1 MKNIVESL
9 ADVQRLCD
17 YIDEHREEQIDESLK
32 DFMKSLKNKFKQ
44 VVQFLR
50 GVAAKLTGSYW
61 CPVDEDGNVMNAI
74 SPLTASQAYKD
85 GAINKASTIV
95 IPSAA
100 AKRIVGLGTKPKDA
114 YKLYGSGNS
123 LDYWARVYESDF
135 APMANINEVKMA
147 NEDPEARYNVLDTP
161 ALMERIEDALKYPED
176 ARLMIW
182 GAPGIGKT
190 AILKSVLDSFPGGKD
205 MDLICKTLS
214 NETPDNFT
222 LPKYVEINGQ
232 EKATDVPKSWLPV
245 YKPTGDRDKD
255 QLLSDAC
262 GKGLLF
268 IDELSRATP
277 QVLNV
282 MLPLINE
289 GTLNEFKM
297 GEGWTIIVASNRPED
312 ELSGQSD
319 VGNALG
325 NRFEHVYYEPTV
337 HSWKKW
343 AETQNYISPLLIQWL
358 SMPEHENMSGGKFF
372 YMDPNENMDDSSTRL
387 MCTPRSWTNAMR
399 KLSRYSQTGS
409 LEGWSIFDIPKSK
422 MQRILNGCVPA
433 SAVDSFIAFL
443 EVISSVGDFDA
454 ACRDIWKGG
463 GKSVKIDK
471 KNLRVVA
478 LPLAQCVITAHA
490 KNYPTEEEF
499 LSFAQWVADQDSDQ
513 LASYVMDI
521 MGNVFGKGLADNQK
535 GGVFIVADRYRKAQ
549 AKDPVKAK
557 IYEDIFKNFCA
568 AWGFTMDTIP
578 DWEPGRK
585 LLAKKYGESF
595 SKTLVDGQEA
605 LG

>member
-1 MKNIVESL
+1 
-9 ADVQRLCD
+9 
-17 YIDEHREEQIDESLK
+17 
-32 DFMKSLKNKFKQ
+32 
-44 VVQFLR
+44 
-50 GVAAKLTGSYW
+50 
-61 CPVDEDGNVMNAI
+61 
-74 SPLTASQAYKD
+74 
-85 GAINKASTIV
+85 
-95 IPSAA
+95 
-100 AKRIVGLGTKPKDA
+100 
-114 YKLYGSGNS
+114 
-123 LDYWARVYESDF
+123 
-135 APMANINEVKMA
+135 
-147 NEDPEARYNVLDTP
+147 
-161 ALMERIEDALKYPED
+161 
-176 ARLMIW
+176 
-182 GAPGIGKT
+182 
-190 AILKSVLDSFPGGKD
+190 
-205 MDLICKTLS
+205 
-214 NETPDNFT
+214 
-222 LPKYVEINGQ
+222 
-232 EKATDVPKSWLPV
+232 
-245 YKPTGDRDKD
+245 
-255 QLLSDAC
+255 
-262 GKGLLF
+262 
-268 IDELSRATP
+268 
-277 QVLNV
+277 
-282 MLPLINE
+282 
-289 GTLNEFKM
+289 M